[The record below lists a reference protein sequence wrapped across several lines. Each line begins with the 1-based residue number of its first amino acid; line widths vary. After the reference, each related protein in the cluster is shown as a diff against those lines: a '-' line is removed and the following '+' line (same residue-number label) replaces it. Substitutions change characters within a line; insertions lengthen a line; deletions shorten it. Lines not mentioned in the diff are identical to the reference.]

1 MLRPVVP
8 SLILLGFS
16 LLLGCALPKAQPQPA
31 PASPAAA
38 AVEPSLPTAAE
49 RVTPP
54 AAENPAPEPPATL
67 TLMAVGDIMGH
78 QEQLDAA
85 WNPKTQSYEFAPFFQ
100 KVAPLLQ
107 QADWVVGNL
116 ETTLAG
122 KAARYAGYPQ
132 FNTPESLADTLR
144 EVGFTAVTT
153 ANNHSLDRREAGVL
167 ATLDQLDRVGL
178 LHTGT
183 FRSPEEREQPLVL
196 EKEGIRMAVLAY
208 TYGTNGIPLPKGK
221 PWLVNLIQPERM
233 KADIARARALGV
245 ELVMVSLHF
254 GGEYQRQPNAAQKK
268 AAELCLQAGADLII
282 GHHPH
287 VVQPYEWRTVTL
299 PDGTLHTGFVAYSL
313 GNFISAQRG
322 DYKDVGAILQLT
334 IVKQGKETKIAA
346 TELIPTYVH
355 FYRKAG
361 KRHYVIYPLP
371 QTLAADAP
379 SDPLLSPDLRR
390 YMARLLRETSVH
402 VAYLESAKQ
411 KQ

>member
-1 MLRPVVP
+1 MLRPAVP
-8 SLILLGFS
+8 CLIMVSFS
-16 LLLGCALPKAQPQPA
+16 LLLGCALPAAQPQLA
-31 PASPAAA
+31 PATPMAATA
-38 AVEPSLPTAAE
+38 ETSQPVMEEP
-49 RVTPP
+49 VTPP
-54 AAENPAPEPPATL
+54 AAEPPAPDPPVSL

-107 QADWVVGNL
+107 EADWVVGNL

-122 KAARYAGYPQ
+122 KEALYAGYPQ

-144 EVGFTAVTT
+144 DTGFTAVTT

-167 ATLDQLDRVGL
+167 ATLDHLDRAGL

-183 FRSPEEREQPLVL
+183 FRSPEERDQPLVL
-196 EKEGIRMAVLAY
+196 EKDGIRLAILAY

-221 PWLVNLIQPERM
+221 PYLVNLMDPELM
-233 KADIARARALGV
+233 KADISRARALDV
-245 ELVMVSLHF
+245 DLVMVSLHF
-254 GGEYQRQPNAAQKK
+254 GSEYQRQPNAAQKK
-268 AAELCLQAGADLII
+268 AADICLQAGADLII

-299 PDGTLHTGFVAYSL
+299 PDGTEHTGFVAYSL
-313 GNFISAQRG
+313 GNFISAQRW
-322 DYKDVGAILQLT
+322 DYKDVGAILKLQIT
-334 IVKQGKETKIAA
+334 KEAGETRVEQV
-346 TELIPTYVH
+346 ELIPTYVH

-361 KRHYVIYPLP
+361 KRQYVIYPLP
-371 QTLAADAP
+371 LTLAADAP
-379 SDPLLSPDLRR
+379 PDPLISSDLKR
-390 YMARLLRETSVH
+390 YMDRLYRETSIH
-402 VAYLESAKQ
+402 VVSLESSKQ